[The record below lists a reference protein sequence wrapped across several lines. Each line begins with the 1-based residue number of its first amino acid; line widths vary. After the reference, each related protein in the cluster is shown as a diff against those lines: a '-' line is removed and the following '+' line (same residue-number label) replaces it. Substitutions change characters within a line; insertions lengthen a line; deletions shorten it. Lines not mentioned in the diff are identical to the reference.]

1 MAAITAELALE
12 VSKFQGALRQAQD
25 SLRGFRSRAQ
35 QQGAGLGASMFAG
48 VGKAAAGLGTI
59 MAGALAAAGVGK
71 LVSGAIGRAVS
82 DEQLQVSFDVLVGDP
97 TKAKETLASLRK
109 LGTETPFEFPEL
121 AEAGKKLIAFGEGAD
136 TVTDTL
142 RRIGDVSSG
151 IQAPIGDIA
160 EIYGK
165 ARVQGR
171 LFAEDINQ
179 LTGRGIPVIQEFAKQ
194 LGVTDS
200 EVKEM
205 ASSGKL
211 SFDNLEQAF
220 VSLTSEGGKFG
231 GMMARQSRTVGGLWS
246 TLKDTFGEVLL
257 SLGQPI
263 NDALR
268 PLLDEAIKHVGALKE
283 GAAQVGAAVATAMK
297 AVVGFFREFSGAEM
311 GKLLLDSLVLAF
323 KSSVNVLYRGLVGT
337 LAAMGQLIV
346 EYFHNA
352 VTFFSILT
360 TADFWKGMGNAL
372 AGIAKTFGALLMELL
387 AKAVE
392 GLKQIPGAGKLLGN
406 ADSSLR
412 DQARA
417 MRESAGGNFAKSGD
431 QLTPAFEA
439 AQRRLGEALGNIGG
453 AFTEA
458 YGNTGDLFDTSKES
472 SALGEAAAR
481 LSARLAADEARAAKE
496 KEAQAAAAKAAKAA
510 TPAAPSAGTASG
522 ATRGTARLA
531 PGAFASAINLIMGR
545 SANELILDET
555 KKQTE
560 AQRQMAGEL
569 KQINEKL
576 TPRPQKG
583 AAAVPVLPVDTVAR
597 FG

>member
-35 QQGAGLGASMFAG
+35 QQGSGLGSSMFAG
-48 VGKAAAGLGTI
+48 VGKAAAGLGTVL
-59 MAGALAAAGVGK
+59 AGALAAAGVGK

-97 TKAKETLASLRK
+97 AKAKETINSLRK

-231 GMMARQSRTVGGLWS
+231 GMMARQGRTVGGLWS

-297 AVVGFFREFSGAEM
+297 AVVGFFREFSGAEI
-311 GKLLLDSLVLAF
+311 GQLLMDSLVLAF
-323 KSSVNVLYRGLVGT
+323 KASVNVLYRGLVGAF
-337 LAAMGQLIV
+337 AAVGQLMV
-346 EYFHNA
+346 EYFRNGIA
-352 VTFFSILT
+352 LFSILT
-360 TADFWKGMGNAL
+360 TVDFWKGMGNAL

-387 AKAVE
+387 AKTVE

-412 DQARA
+412 DNARS
-417 MRESAGGNFAKSGD
+417 MRESAAGNFAKSGD

-439 AQRRLGEALGNIGG
+439 AQRRLGEALGNVGG

-458 YGNTGDLFDTSKES
+458 YGNTRDLFDTSKEES
-472 SALGEAAAR
+472 SIGQAAAR
-481 LSARLAADEARAAKE
+481 LSARLAADEAKAEQAKQA
-496 KEAQAAAAKAAKAA
+496 EAGASSAGSSPSPGPAAAA
-510 TPAAPSAGTASG
+510 AGGS
-522 ATRGTARLA
+522 ARLS
-531 PGAFASAINLIMGR
+531 PGSFASAINLVMGR

-560 AQRQMAGEL
+560 TQRQMAGEL

-576 TPRPQKG
+576 TPRPG
-583 AAAVPVLPVDTVAR
+583 NASPAAPVPLVDTVAR

>member
-12 VSKFQGALRQAQD
+12 VSKFQGSLRQAQD
-25 SLRGFRSRAQ
+25 SLRGFRSRASK
-35 QQGAGLGASMFAG
+35 QGAGLGASMFAG
-48 VGKAAAGLGTI
+48 VGKAAAGLGTVL
-59 MAGALAAAGVGK
+59 AGALAAAGVGK

-97 TKAKETLASLRK
+97 AKARETIASLRQ

-151 IQAPIGDIA
+151 IQAPIGAIA
-160 EIYGK
+160 EVYGK

-200 EVKEM
+200 EVKSM
-205 ASSGKL
+205 ASAGKL

-220 VSLTSEGGKFG
+220 ISLTSEGGKFG
-231 GMMARQSRTVGGLWS
+231 GMMAMQSRTVGGLWA
-246 TLKDTFGEVLL
+246 TLQDTFGEVLL
-257 SLGQPI
+257 AFGQPI

-268 PLLDEAIKHVGALKE
+268 PLLDEAIKHVDSLKE
-283 GAAQVGAAVATAMK
+283 GAVQVGSAIATAMK
-297 AVVGFFREFSGAEM
+297 AVIGFFREFSGAEM

-323 KSSVNVLYRGLVGT
+323 KASVNVLYRGLVGS
-337 LAAMGQLIV
+337 LSVLGQLLI
-346 EYFHNA
+346 EHFRNGIA
-352 VTFFSILT
+352 LFSILT
-360 TADFWKGMGNAL
+360 SGDFWQGMGHAL
-372 AGIAKTFGALLMELL
+372 AGIAKSFGALLLELL

-392 GLKQIPGAGKLLGN
+392 GLKKIPGASKLLGN
-406 ADSSLR
+406 TDESL
-412 DQARA
+412 QGTARSL
-417 MRESAGGNFAKSGD
+417 RESAVGNFSNSAD
-431 QLTPAFEA
+431 YLNPAFEA
-439 AQRRLGEALGNIGG
+439 AQRRLGEALGNLGG

-458 YGNTGDLFDTSKES
+458 YGNTRNLFDTDKETS
-472 SALGEAAAR
+472 SIKQAAAR
-481 LSARLAADEARAAKE
+481 LSARLAEDEAKSKQA
-496 KEAQAAAAKAAKAA
+496 EAG
-510 TPAAPSAGTASG
+510 APSAGGSSAPAPAGLAAGGS
-522 ATRGTARLA
+522 ARLS
-531 PGAFASAINLIMGR
+531 PGSFASAINLVMGR

-560 AQRQMAGEL
+560 TQRQMAGEL

-576 TPRPQKG
+576 TPRAGTSTP
-583 AAAVPVLPVDTVAR
+583 AAPVPPVDTVAR

>member
-12 VSKFQGALRQAQD
+12 VSKFQGSLRQAQD

-35 QQGAGLGASMFAG
+35 RQGSGLGKSMFAG
-48 VGKAAAGLGTI
+48 VGKAAAGLGAVL
-59 MAGALAAAGVGK
+59 AGAVAAVGVGK
-71 LVSGAIGRAVS
+71 AVSGAISRAVA

-97 TKAKETLASLRK
+97 AKAKETIESLRK

-136 TVTDTL
+136 SVTDTL

-194 LGVTDS
+194 LGVTDA
-200 EVKEM
+200 EVKSM

-211 SFDNLEQAF
+211 SFANLEQAF
-220 VSLTSEGGKFG
+220 ISLTSEGGKFG

-246 TLKDTFGEVLL
+246 TFQDTVGEVLL
-257 SLGQPI
+257 AFGQPV

-268 PLLDEAIKHVGALKE
+268 PLLDEAIEQAGALRE
-283 GAAQVGAAVATAMK
+283 AAARVGSAVATVMK
-297 AVVGFFREFSGAEM
+297 SVVAFFREFSGAEI
-311 GKLLLDSLVLAF
+311 GKLLLDSIVLAF
-323 KSSVNVLYRGLVGT
+323 KASVNVLYRGLVGT
-337 LAAMGQLIV
+337 LAAAGQVIV
-346 EYFHNA
+346 ENFR
-352 VTFFSILT
+352 TGITLFSILT
-360 TADFWKGMGNAL
+360 TADFWQGMGNAL
-372 AGIAKTFGALLMELL
+372 VGIAKTFGALLMELL

-392 GLKQIPGAGKLLGN
+392 GLKQIPGAGKLLGD
-406 ADSSLR
+406 ADVMLR
-412 DQARA
+412 DSARS
-417 MRESAGGNFAKSGD
+417 MRENATGNFARSGD

-439 AQRRLGEALGNIGG
+439 ARQRMGEALGNLGG

-458 YGNTGDLFDTSKES
+458 YGQTNDLFDTSKEES
-472 SALGEAAAR
+472 SLGQAAAR
-481 LSARLAADEARAAKE
+481 LSARLAAEE
-496 KEAQAAAAKAAKAA
+496 AKAKQKDAGGSPPPSGGTPGPA
-510 TPAAPSAGTASG
+510 TPTVGS
-522 ATRGTARLA
+522 ARLA
-531 PGAFASAINLIMGR
+531 PGSFASAINLVMGR
-545 SANELILDET
+545 SANEMILDET

-560 AQRQMAGEL
+560 TQRQMAGQLE
-569 KQINEKL
+569 QINEKL
-576 TPRPQKG
+576 TPRPQSG
-583 AAAVPVLPVDTVAR
+583 SPASPVPVVDMVPR
-597 FG
+597 FA

>member
-35 QQGAGLGASMFAG
+35 QQGSGLGSSMFAG
-48 VGKAAAGLGTI
+48 VGKAAAGLGTVL
-59 MAGALAAAGVGK
+59 AGALAAAGVGK

-283 GAAQVGAAVATAMK
+283 GAARVGAAVATAMK

-323 KSSVNVLYRGLVGT
+323 KASVNVLYRGLVGT

-346 EYFHNA
+346 EYFRNGLA
-352 VTFFSILT
+352 LFSILT

-387 AKAVE
+387 AKTVE

-412 DQARA
+412 DNARS
-417 MRESAGGNFAKSGD
+417 MRESAAGNFAKSGD

-439 AQRRLGEALGNIGG
+439 AQRRLGEALGNVGG

-458 YGNTGDLFDTSKES
+458 YGNTKDLFDTSKEES
-472 SALGEAAAR
+472 SIGQAAAR
-481 LSARLAADEARAAKE
+481 LSARLAADEAKAKQA
-496 KEAQAAAAKAAKAA
+496 EAGAS
-510 TPAAPSAGTASG
+510 SAGSSPSPSTAAGGS
-522 ATRGTARLA
+522 ARLS
-531 PGAFASAINLIMGR
+531 PGSFASAINLVMGR

-560 AQRQMAGEL
+560 TQRQMAGEL

-576 TPRPQKG
+576 TPRPSNASP
-583 AAAVPVLPVDTVAR
+583 AAPVPLVDTVAR

>member
-25 SLRGFRSRAQ
+25 SLRGFRSRARS
-35 QQGAGLGASMFAG
+35 QGSGLGTALFAG
-48 VGKAAAGLGTI
+48 VGKAAAGLGP
-59 MAGALAAAGVGK
+59 MLAGAVSVAAVGK
-71 LVSGAIGRAVS
+71 VISGAIGRAAN
-82 DEQLQVSFDVLVGDP
+82 DEQLQVSFDVLVGDS

-136 TVTDTL
+136 TVSDTL

-194 LGVTDS
+194 LGVTDA

-205 ASSGKL
+205 ASSGQI
-211 SFDNLEQAF
+211 SFANLEQAF

-246 TLKDTFGEVLL
+246 TFKDTVGEVLL
-257 SLGQPI
+257 AFGQPI

-268 PLLDEAIKHVGALKE
+268 PLLDEAIQHVGSLKE
-283 GAAQVGAAVATAMK
+283 GAAQLGAAVSTAMK

-311 GKLLLDSLVLAF
+311 GQLLLDSLVLAF
-323 KSSVNVLYRGLVGT
+323 KASVNVLYRGLVGT

-406 ADSSLR
+406 ADGTLR
-412 DQARA
+412 DQARV
-417 MRESAGGNFAKSGD
+417 MRESAAGNFTKSGD

-439 AQRRLGEALGNIGG
+439 AQQRLGEALGNLGG

-458 YGNTGDLFDTSKES
+458 YGNTRDLFDTSKES

-496 KEAQAAAAKAAKAA
+496 KEAQAAAAKAAP
-510 TPAAPSAGTASG
+510 PAAPPTATASG

-560 AQRQMAGEL
+560 TQRQMAGQL

-576 TPRPQKG
+576 TPRPQTG
-583 AAAVPVLPVDTVAR
+583 TAAAPVLPVDTVAR
-597 FG
+597 FA